1 MRKACHYLAFLYN
14 RPIIR
19 NLVPDAWYLKEKYK
33 DCMKRKLDLENP
45 RSFNEKLQW
54 LKVYNRNPKYTMMV
68 DKYLVREYIASKI
81 GEEYLIPLVGG
92 PWKKAEDIDFDKL
105 PDKFVLKCN
114 HDSASVVICKDKKTI
129 NRSDTITFLNS
140 CLKKNHYYFGREWPY
155 KNVEPLIIAEQY
167 MSNDGCSELNDYKL
181 MCFDGEV
188 KYSFVCSE
196 RFSSNLKVT
205 FFDNDWNVMPFLRSH
220 PKSSVEI
227 PKPKLYDKMVELAEI
242 LSKDIPFI
250 RVDFYEINGKIYFG
264 ELTFF
269 PGSGFEAFQPE
280 EWDYKLGE
288 LISLR
293 GYYER

>member
-1 MRKACHYLAFLYN
+1 MRKICHYLAFLYN

-19 NLVPDAWYLKEKYK
+19 NLVPDSWYLKEKYK
-33 DCMKRKLDLENP
+33 DCMKRKLDLEHP
-45 RSFNEKLQW
+45 RTFNEKLQW
-54 LKVYNRNPKYTMMV
+54 LKIYNRNPKYTMMV

-92 PWKKAEDIDFDKL
+92 PWKKAEDIDFDQL

-114 HDSASVVICKDKKTI
+114 HDSASVVICKDKRTL
-129 NRSDTITFLNS
+129 NRGNIITFLNS

-155 KNVEPLIIAEQY
+155 KNVKPLIIAEQY
-167 MSNDGCSELNDYKL
+167 ISNDGCSELNDYKL

-188 KYSFVCSE
+188 KCSFVCSE
-196 RFSSNLKVT
+196 RFSGNLKVT
-205 FFDNDWNVMPFLRSH
+205 FFDNEWNVMPFLRSH

-227 PKPKLYDKMVELAEI
+227 PKPKLYNRMVELAEV
-242 LSKDIPFI
+242 LAKDIPFI
-250 RVDFYEINGKIYFG
+250 RVDFYEVNGKIYFG

-288 LISLR
+288 RISLR